1 MPTQR
6 SPSNIGLNS
15 SIPAPVVQ
23 RRPRRQRQE
32 VENLITASSNRPA
45 VLAILSRYFTS
56 AYQCNITVNRL
67 DSIPEGSS
75 VTLTELV
82 KNIPSKHRPPM
93 ENRLQMLAELENSG
107 LFKFK
112 SEKRNIVIEKG
123 RLYE

>member
-1 MPTQR
+1 MFFIVSFKFR
-6 SPSNIGLNS
+6 
-15 SIPAPVVQ
+15 
-23 RRPRRQRQE
+23 
-32 VENLITASSNRPA
+32 TASSNRPA